1 MNSESLENLHR
12 SFIESSKSFIDYRLE
27 TVLTDR
33 ELPYLR
39 RIYLA
44 MMIEMK
50 FLFYLAA
57 PAILVYVINNG
68 MSILTRIFAGHV
80 GSTELAAA
88 SLGNSGF
95 NLFTYGLLLG
105 MGSAVETLCGQAHG
119 AHRYDMLGVY
129 LQRSTVVLI
138 LTCLPM
144 SLLFIFSKPLL
155 STLGE
160 PEQVATMAS
169 VFVYGM
175 LPVIFAYAVNF
186 PIQKFLQAQSIVT
199 PSAYI
204 SAAVLVIHLVLSW
217 VAVYRLGFGLLALS
231 LIHSFS
237 WWIIVAAQIVYIKM
251 SPRCRRSWEGFS
263 WKAFEGLWDFFRLSA
278 ASAVMLCLESWY
290 SQILVLLAGLLK
302 NPEIALDSLAIC
314 MSISAVSFMV
324 SVGFNAAA
332 SVRVSNEL
340 GAGNPR
346 AAAVSTVVTT
356 AVSFLLAVFEAV
368 VVMSWRNVIS
378 YAFTDSPV
386 VAEAVAD
393 LSPFL
398 AITIILN
405 GIQPVLSGV
414 AVGCGWQAFVAYV
427 NIGCYYVVGIPI
439 GFVLGFTYDMGAKV
453 NNMSISA
460 VSFMVSVGFNAAAS
474 VRVSNELGAGNPRAA
489 AFSTVVTTSVSF
501 LLAVFEAVVIMSWR
515 NVISYVF
522 TDSPIVAEAV
532 ADLSP
537 FLAITIVLNGIQPV
551 LSGVAVGCG
560 WQAFVAYVN
569 IGCYYVVGIPIGFV
583 LGFTYDMGAKGIWT
597 GMIGGTLMQTII
609 LVVVTLRTDWD
620 KEVEKASSRLDQ
632 WEESREPLLKQ

>member
-12 SFIESSKSFIDYRLE
+12 SFIESAKSFIDYRLE

-204 SAAVLVIHLVLSW
+204 SAAALVIHLVLSW
-217 VAVYRLGFGLLALS
+217 VAVYRLGYGLLALS

-332 SVRVSNEL
+332 RSWKPK
-340 GAGNPR
+340 GCC
-346 AAAVSTVVTT
+346 
-356 AVSFLLAVFEAV
+356 LLHGSDNKCIVLTSDFEAV
-368 VVMSWRNVIS
+368 VV
-378 YAFTDSPV
+378 
-386 VAEAVAD
+386 
-393 LSPFL
+393 
-398 AITIILN
+398 
-405 GIQPVLSGV
+405 
-414 AVGCGWQAFVAYV
+414 
-427 NIGCYYVVGIPI
+427 
-439 GFVLGFTYDMGAKV
+439 
-453 NNMSISA
+453 
-460 VSFMVSVGFNAAAS
+460 
-474 VRVSNELGAGNPRAA
+474 
-489 AFSTVVTTSVSF
+489 
-501 LLAVFEAVVIMSWR
+501 MSWR

-609 LVVVTLRTDWD
+609 LVIVTFRTDWD